1 MIKNMMSYLHLM
13 SDFIYEI
20 KNISISQWDVESKN
34 NQVSNDNLDR
44 Q

>member
-1 MIKNMMSYLHLM
+1 MIKNMTSYFHFM

-34 NQVSNDNLDR
+34 DEVTNETVDI
-44 Q
+44 

>member
-1 MIKNMMSYLHLM
+1 MIKNITSYFHLM

-34 NQVSNDNLDR
+34 DEVTNETVDL
-44 Q
+44 